1 MRAFGNI
8 IIPRWRHQLT
18 PSTSPLGWS
27 CLNSFDPMLFGIAI
41 GAVLRLGQSPK
52 RQAIPTPAL
61 TSLSLNAAGLCLARG
76 FEAEG
81 KPGVLSRSLLDDGR
95 RCPPSGCQIPST
107 GTSAPAAHAADDAR
121 QEPGEAGR
129 RARRYVSAGA
139 KKRVPTESAR
149 AGCNRS
155 PTSCRPQWRSS
166 LRGSAPDRFVETR
179 FLKQIRHSWRR
190 PLPQNWM
197 SGLPDQRG
205 LALRATD

>member
-1 MRAFGNI
+1 
-8 IIPRWRHQLT
+8 
-18 PSTSPLGWS
+18 
-27 CLNSFDPMLFGIAI
+27 MLFGIAI

-139 KKRVPTESAR
+139 KNAGTNRIGAR
-149 AGCNRS
+149 RLQQISHVLQAPVAFFFEGIGAG
-155 PTSCRPQWRSS
+155 
-166 LRGSAPDRFVETR
+166 
-179 FLKQIRHSWRR
+179 
-190 PLPQNWM
+190 
-197 SGLPDQRG
+197 
-205 LALRATD
+205 